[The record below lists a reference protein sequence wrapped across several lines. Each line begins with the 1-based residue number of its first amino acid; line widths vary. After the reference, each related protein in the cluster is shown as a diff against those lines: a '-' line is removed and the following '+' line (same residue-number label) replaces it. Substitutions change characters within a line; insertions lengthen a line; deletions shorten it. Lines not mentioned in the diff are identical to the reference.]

1 MKSFLIGEAYDF
13 LLELQILLKYKHENI
28 VGLVDYCK
36 EVGENIIVYD
46 YASRGSL
53 NMHLKDNDLTWM
65 KRLEICVDIAKGLD
79 FLHGGTLTQE
89 VVIHRNIRSS
99 NVLLDEEWK
108 AKITSF
114 GISLIT
120 PINKDMDFV
129 TDNYR
134 STNGYCDPQ
143 HAELGFFTKESD
155 IYSLGVVLVEILR
168 GRLIH
173 EFFMDYFQNLTDLF
187 KRYHEQGKLDEM
199 VFEGIKDQ
207 IVPKSL
213 STFQMIAY
221 QCLHREREKR
231 PTAGEVLLQLK
242 KAFEFQVSFYILRK
256 FFSFLIK
263 IFL

>member
-1 MKSFLIGEAYDF
+1 M
-13 LLELQILLKYKHENI
+13 
-28 VGLVDYCK
+28 
-36 EVGENIIVYD
+36 GENIIVYD

-53 NMHLKDNDLTWM
+53 DMHLKDNDLTWM
-65 KRLEICVDIAKGLD
+65 KRLEICIDIAKGLD
-79 FLHGGTLTQE
+79 FLHGSMLTQE

-99 NVLLDEEWK
+99 NILLHEEWK

-114 GISLIT
+114 RISLIT
-120 PINKDMDFV
+120 PINKDTDFV

-134 STNGYCDPQ
+134 VTNGYCDPQ
-143 HAELGFFTKESD
+143 HAEFGFFTKESD

-187 KRYHEQGKLDEM
+187 KLYHEQGKLDEL
-199 VFEGIKDQ
+199 VFEGIKEQ

-213 STFQMIAY
+213 YTFQMIAY

-231 PTAGEVLLQLK
+231 PMAGEVQLQLK
-242 KAFEFQVSFYILRK
+242 KAFEFQVSF
-256 FFSFLIK
+256 
-263 IFL
+263 IFLGNCSLF